1 MFFAQ
6 KIYYNNKPLV
16 ITNDKANYIKH
27 NSIAQGYLDFTGAF
41 PRHFRLA
48 FEHLSKITS
57 LGVIIEDLSV
67 KALWDELYELFEPID
82 AAGGVVY
89 NESNDILMIFRRG
102 KWDLPKGKCDEN
114 ENIENCAIREVSEE
128 TGLNNLEMLDK
139 IGDTFHV
146 YQQDKKNWLKR
157 TAWYRM
163 KGSVSEPL
171 IPQAEENILKARWVK
186 HSELPSIT
194 LKTYEAIKEVLRL
207 AEIKS

>member
-16 ITNDKANYIKH
+16 ITNDKANYMLQ
-27 NSIAQGYLDFTGAF
+27 NQLAQGYLAFTGAF

-48 FEHLSKITS
+48 FEHFSKITS

-89 NESNDILMIFRRG
+89 NENDDILLIFRRG
-102 KWDLPKGKCDEN
+102 KWDLPKGKCDEG

-128 TGLNNLEMLDK
+128 TGLNNLTMLDK
-139 IGDTFHV
+139 IGDTYHI
-146 YQQDKKNWLKR
+146 YQQDKKSWLKR

-163 KGSVSEPL
+163 KGISTEPL
-171 IPQAEENILKARWVK
+171 IPQAEENILEARWVK

-207 AEIKS
+207 AEMK

>member
-16 ITNDKANYIKH
+16 ITNDKATYIH
-27 NSIAQGYLDFTGAF
+27 NNQLAKGYLAFTGAF

-48 FEHLSKITS
+48 FDHLSKITS
-57 LGVIIEDLSV
+57 LGVIIEDLSIQ
-67 KALWDELYELFEPID
+67 AMWDELYELFQPID

-89 NESNDILMIFRRG
+89 NENDDVLMIFRRG
-102 KWDLPKGKCDEN
+102 KWDLPKGKCDED

-128 TGLNNLEMLDK
+128 TGLQKLELLDK
-139 IGDTFHV
+139 IGDTYHI
-146 YQQDKKNWLKR
+146 YQQDKKSWLKK

-163 KGSVSEPL
+163 KGTMSELL
-171 IPQAEENILKARWVK
+171 IPQAEENILEARWVK
-186 HSELPSIT
+186 HSELPNIT

-207 AEIKS
+207 AEIK